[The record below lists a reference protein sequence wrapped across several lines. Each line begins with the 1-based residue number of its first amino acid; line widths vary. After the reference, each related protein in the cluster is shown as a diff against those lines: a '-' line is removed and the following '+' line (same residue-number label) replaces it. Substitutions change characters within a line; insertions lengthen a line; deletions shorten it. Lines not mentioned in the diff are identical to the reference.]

1 MQFGKT
7 LIIQEVDGV
16 EPLLFPLLRKD
27 LKSQGPQFVVQIGEK
42 PIDYNKNFQLFLT
55 TRNPLPE
62 IPPDAASVITMVN
75 FTITCAGLGAQL
87 QAATIQHEMPELE
100 HRKTELLKAE
110 GTAIRS

>member
-1 MQFGKT
+1 MRFGKT

-27 LKSQGPQFVVQIGEK
+27 LKSQGPRFVVQIGEK
-42 PIDYNKNFQLFLT
+42 PIDYNENFQLFLT

-75 FTITCAGLGAQL
+75 FTTTRAGLGAQL
-87 QAATIQHEMPELE
+87 LAATIQHESQNLSRE
-100 HRKTELLKAE
+100 RQ
-110 GTAIRS
+110 SS